1 MPDSIAQQIQ
11 HTRADALGTFGSVL
25 RHISDF
31 LNTQLINTQG
41 IKLTIGAVIAALVT
55 LLIVMLISRVVRSGI
70 NRYAGKHRSNQA
82 ALYTVSQLVHYA
94 LLVIGVMFALS
105 VAGIPLSKFEIFAG
119 ALGVGL
125 GFGMQ
130 AIFSNFVSGL
140 IILFDR
146 SLKVGDFVE
155 LSSGVHG
162 TVRDIHIRATLVTT
176 NDNIDI
182 LVPNSAFVTNNVVNW
197 TLREASRRQ
206 RIPFGVAYGSDKELV
221 KKAALEAAAEVPFT
235 LAYEGQRRPQVWLT
249 GFGDSSLDFALVVW
263 LNADAVK
270 RPGAVA
276 AAYNW
281 ALHTALEK
289 YDIEIPFPQRDL
301 HVRSWSDRAEGKIR
315 EARAQDQQ
323 RSGESTSKRQVAHHE
338 RARLAENDAAH
349 DVEHEARE
357 ARQRSANRDSPVAV
371 AETSAPRSHT
381 RFPDDADDRDD
392 VGHERDAGSNNYTD
406 ADSERR
412 D

>member
-1 MPDSIAQQIQ
+1 MADSIAQ
-11 HTRADALGTFGSVL
+11 HVHEARADTLGTFSSVL
-25 RHISDF
+25 QHVSDF
-31 LNTQLINTQG
+31 LNIQLINTEG
-41 IKLTIGAVIAALVT
+41 VKLTIGAVIAALVV
-55 LLIVMLISRVVRSGI
+55 LLIVLVISRVVRSGI
-70 NRYAGKHRSNQA
+70 NRYAGRHQSNQA
-82 ALYTVSQLVHYA
+82 ALYTVAQLVHYA
-94 LLVIGVMFALS
+94 LLVIGVMIALS

-155 LSSGVHG
+155 LSNGVHG
-162 TVRDIHIRATLVTT
+162 TVRDIHIRATLITT

-235 LAYEGQRRPQVWLT
+235 LTHEGPRRPQVWLT

-263 LNADAVK
+263 LNGDAVK
-270 RPGAVA
+270 RPGHVS
-276 AAYNW
+276 AAYTW

-301 HVRSWSDRAEGKIR
+301 HVRSWSECAEVKMR
-315 EARAQDQQ
+315 EASLQDQR
-323 RSGESTSKRQVAHHE
+323 RSGESTAKRQVAHHE
-338 RARLAENDAAH
+338 RARLAENDAARE
-349 DVEHEARE
+349 VEREIGE
-357 ARQRSANRDSPVAV
+357 ARQREASQDTSAGA
-371 AETSAPRSHT
+371 AETSESRSRD
-381 RFPDDADDRDD
+381 RFPDDADDRGADLD
-392 VGHERDAGSNNYTD
+392 TERPDQST
-406 ADSERR
+406 
-412 D
+412 